1 MKLHTKNL
9 EVIKNIDEDQGVLIL
24 IKHTTHVELDVRL
37 MAEEMKLGGMYK
49 PQSNEV
55 MNYLMIRGRNRYV
68 TGAINNHQA
77 RKAIFWINN
86 GHKFIYAAD
95 QDYGMKNSEFIPF
108 FGVDAATITLPERLS
123 KLGIKVVMA
132 NVQRTPKG
140 FELEFHQI
148 SDYKEE
154 KSVLKEINNNY
165 EKFILYSPESFL
177 WTHRRFKSRPKG
189 EETIYP
195 QWKSRDKRRKRKRE
209 TRR

>member
-1 MKLHTKNL
+1 
-9 EVIKNIDEDQGVLIL
+9 
-24 IKHTTHVELDVRL
+24 

>member
-1 MKLHTKNL
+1 M
-9 EVIKNIDEDQGVLIL
+9 V
-24 IKHTTHVELDVRL
+24 
-37 MAEEMKLGGMYK
+37 
-49 PQSNEV
+49 
-55 MNYLMIRGRNRYV
+55 
-68 TGAINNHQA
+68 
-77 RKAIFWINN
+77 
-86 GHKFIYAAD
+86 
-95 QDYGMKNSEFIPF
+95 KNSYMQLTKTTERKIQNLYPF

-123 KLGIKVVMA
+123 KSGIKLVMA
-132 NVQRTPKG
+132 NVLRTPKG
-140 FELEFHQI
+140 FELEFEQL

-209 TRR
+209 TIR